1 MKEFFAKKSTG
12 AYASIAAALL
22 GIIAVC
28 LFAFSRENNNAA
40 IVVCLAVGIVC
51 SALIV
56 VKHLPLTEYIPLILN
71 AAALG
76 MIFNVLLNHLAD
88 IFAKN
93 NVVGLSIGFILS
105 IVFCALAAAASVV
118 AAIGK
123 HDK

>member
-1 MKEFFAKKSTG
+1 
-12 AYASIAAALL
+12 
-22 GIIAVC
+22 
-28 LFAFSRENNNAA
+28 
-40 IVVCLAVGIVC
+40 
-51 SALIV
+51 
-56 VKHLPLTEYIPLILN
+56 
-71 AAALG
+71 